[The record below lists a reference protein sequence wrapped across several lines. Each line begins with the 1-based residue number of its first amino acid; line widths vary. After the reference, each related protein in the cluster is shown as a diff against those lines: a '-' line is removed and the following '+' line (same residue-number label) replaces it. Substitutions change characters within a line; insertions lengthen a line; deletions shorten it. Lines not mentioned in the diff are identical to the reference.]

1 MARRGNFVKYPDYSN
16 AMNIEQKLICA
27 TWNQSL
33 MQDLLELSLGIV
45 PGRRI
50 EVLRE
55 KQIVEKSIE
64 LYLPL
69 IRERRA

>member
-1 MARRGNFVKYPDYSN
+1 
-16 AMNIEQKLICA
+16 
-27 TWNQSL
+27 